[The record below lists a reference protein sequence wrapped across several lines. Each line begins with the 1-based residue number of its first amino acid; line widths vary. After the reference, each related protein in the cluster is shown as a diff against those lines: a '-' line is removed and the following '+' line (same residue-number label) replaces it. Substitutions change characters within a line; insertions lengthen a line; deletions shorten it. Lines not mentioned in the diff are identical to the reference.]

1 MLVKEEHGGEVVVVV
16 VIWKGQTRHAEGTLQ
31 EFSARQ
37 VPLLLP
43 FPSLDLSYF
52 FSERTLVLK
61 TSYFLNGALLVP
73 KASFLLSPR

>member
-43 FPSLDLSYF
+43 FPSLPSTSRTSSLS
-52 FSERTLVLK
+52 E
-61 TSYFLNGALLVP
+61 LL
-73 KASFLLSPR
+73 F